1 LVAGEAAGVE
11 DEHDV
16 ELAGGCVDHEALE
29 LGARL

>member
-1 LVAGEAAGVE
+1 LVSGEAAGVE

-16 ELAGGCVDHEALE
+16 ELAGGCVGHQALE